1 MIWLWM
7 LLLALLALAPLGW
20 ALWRPRAVRGRRE
33 ADLAL
38 YRSQLAELDADLTAG
53 RLDAPGHA
61 AAKLEVQRRLLA
73 TPDAAEPNAAAAGVP
88 ARLTPRTLALLL
100 AVPLLALALY
110 VATGTPDMP
119 SAPFSLRQQTAD
131 RDEALL
137 AQLRTRLAQLPPESD
152 QARQGWMLLATA
164 ERNRGRL
171 EAAAEAYRRALASRF
186 DADATAQLAQLL
198 LEDDKPE
205 AAAALLAA
213 ALEQAP
219 QHIGLRFL
227 SGSAELAAGH
237 ADRAKALWQ
246 ALVAD
251 SPEGAPWRAMVQR
264 RLESLP

>member
-38 YRSQLAELDADLTAG
+38 YRAQLAELDTDLAAG
-53 RLDAPGHA
+53 RLDAAGHA

-73 TPDAAEPNAAAAGVP
+73 TPEAASP
-88 ARLTPRTLALLL
+88 APPGRLTPRVLAPLL
-100 AVPLLALALY
+100 AVPVVALGIYA
-110 VATGTPDMP
+110 ATGSPEMP
-119 SAPFSLRQQTAD
+119 SAPFSLRQERAE

-137 AQLRTRLAQLPPESD
+137 TQLRARLVQLPADSD
-152 QARQGWMLLATA
+152 QARQGWMLLGNA

-171 EAAAEAYRRALASRF
+171 EPAAEAYRQALATRF
-186 DADATAQLAQLL
+186 DADATAQLAQVL
-198 LEDDKPE
+198 LEDDKP
-205 AAAALLAA
+205 AAAATLLAQ
-213 ALEQAP
+213 ALPQAP

-227 SGSAELAAGH
+227 SGAAELAAGH
-237 ADRAKALWQ
+237 TERARAVWQ

>member
-20 ALWRPRAVRGRRE
+20 AVWRPRAVRGRRE

-38 YRSQLAELDADLTAG
+38 YRSQLVELDADLAAG
-53 RLDAPGHA
+53 RLDAAGHA

-73 TPDAAEPNAAAAGVP
+73 TPDATAPVVAAGN
-88 ARLTPRTLALLL
+88 LSPRMLAPLL
-100 AVPLLALALY
+100 AVPVVALGLY
-110 VATGTPDMP
+110 AATGTPDMP
-119 SAPFSLRQQTAD
+119 SAPFSLRQQTAE
-131 RDEALL
+131 RDDALL
-137 AQLRTRLAQLPPESD
+137 AQLRARLAQMPARSD
-152 QARQGWMLLATA
+152 QARQGWMMLGNA

-171 EAAAEAYRRALASRF
+171 DAAAEAYRHALAAGF

-198 LEDDKPE
+198 LEEEKPDE
-205 AAAALLAA
+205 AATLLAE
-213 ALEQAP
+213 ALPRAP

-227 SGSAELAAGH
+227 SGAAELSAGR
-237 ADRAKALWQ
+237 ADQAKTIWR

-264 RLESLP
+264 RLDSLP